1 MKTSLEIQ
9 QDTNGSY
16 RWFVFIICWLCG
28 TFAGVN
34 SSIFSVMLPQAIAEV
49 TALTDKASISLYGS
63 YVVSSFLIGWMLGGI
78 FLGIIS
84 DRIGRVKTL
93 AFSVGLYALA
103 AACAGFSQ
111 NIWQLMFYRFA
122 TGIGVGGT
130 MLGIAIFLAETWT
143 TGSRA
148 IAIGALVTSYQVG
161 VFLSGFVA
169 QIVPDWHAAF
179 FSGVIPILLVPPI
192 LSDFLESHARRDA
205 KKTTVKLS
213 DQTKTNKKIGI
224 VIFGSLLIG
233 YWASLSWIP
242 TWTQDLLGDQ
252 ANGSEKSFIT
262 MINGLGAIGGC
273 IIAGSLADAIGR
285 KRTIMLSYTGA
296 FAVSYWM
303 FARTTNF
310 TSEIY
315 VLSAALGAFIGI
327 AQGIMYIY
335 LPELF
340 EKSERAA
347 SVGLCLNVGRIV
359 TVAAVLFMSP
369 LVSLLGGYSES
380 LSVFACVYLVGAS
393 VAVWAPETGPLHR
406 NMMEHGTVDS

>member
-1 MKTSLEIQ
+1 MKTFSEIRKG
-9 QDTNGSY
+9 TNGSY
-16 RWFVFIICWLCG
+16 RWFVFMICWMSG

-49 TALTDKASISLYGS
+49 TAQTDKTLISLYGS

-78 FLGIIS
+78 FLGVIS

-93 AFSVGLYALA
+93 AFSVGLCALA

-111 NIWQLMFYRFA
+111 SICQLMFYRFA

-143 TGSRA
+143 ASSRA

-161 VFLSGFVA
+161 VFLSGFVS
-169 QIVPDWHAAF
+169 QIFLNWRTAF
-179 FSGVIPILLVPPI
+179 LSGIISIVLVPPI
-192 LSDFLESHARRDA
+192 LSYFRESHVCSDA
-205 KKTTVKLS
+205 KEIMATPY
-213 DQTKTNKKIGI
+213 DQTKTNKWIGI

-252 ANGSEKSFIT
+252 AKGNEKSLIT
-262 MINGLGAIGGC
+262 MINGLGAIAGC
-273 IIAGSLADAIGR
+273 VTAGSIADAIGR
-285 KRTIMLSYTGA
+285 RWTIMLSYTGA
-296 FAVSYWM
+296 FAVSCWM
-303 FARTTNF
+303 FTQTFHF

-315 VLSAALGAFIGI
+315 ALSAILGAFIGV
-327 AQGIMYIY
+327 AQGVMYIY

-340 EKSERAA
+340 EKHERAA

-369 LVSLLGGYSES
+369 LVSLLGGYAES
-380 LSVFACVYLVGAS
+380 LSAFASIYLVGAG
-393 VAVWAPETGPLHR
+393 VAFLAPETRISHR
-406 NMMEHGTVDS
+406 KILMP